1 MAEYT
6 MELREIFEL
15 EGDNTDIGLS
25 DYPIFEADYRAALN
39 EKIIRHFFTREIG
52 VETISMFKYQ
62 LRRKM
67 HEIMPYWNQHYKAS
81 QIQFDPLKTVSMKT
95 VSGTEGESTVVGEGD
110 STSSTN
116 SKSRA
121 VASNLPQ
128 VMLSGNG
135 DYAESAQDNIS
146 ETTATGGNNETQTT
160 NSNGTV
166 DTDTN
171 GYQGSAAILIAEY
184 RATLVNTDM
193 DVINQ
198 LEPLFM
204 GIWGSTDSFFEGG
217 FPHYG
222 HIGYFGIS
230 G

>member
-1 MAEYT
+1 MWEVI
-6 MELREIFEL
+6 EI
-15 EGDNTDIGLS
+15 EGEGGDIGLN
-25 DYPIFEADYRAALN
+25 DYPIFDAGYRAALN
-39 EKIIRHFFTREIG
+39 EKIIQHFYNREIG
-52 VETISMFKYQ
+52 METISMFRQQ
-62 LRRKM
+62 LRKKM
-67 HEIMPYWNQHYKAS
+67 HEIMPYWNKHYLAS
-81 QIQFDPLKTVSMKT
+81 QISFDPLKTVSMQT
-95 VSGTEGESTVVGEGD
+95 VTGSTGETVVVGEGEST
-110 STSSTN
+110 SSSN

-121 VASNLPQ
+121 VASSLPQ

-146 ETTATGGNNETQTT
+146 ETSATGGNNETQNT
-160 NSNGTV
+160 NSTGNV
-166 DTDTN
+166 ESETN

-222 HIGYFGIS
+222 YFGYNGIS